1 MASRSLRNRLG
12 ESTNIWP
19 GFVDVLATLLIVI
32 IFILM
37 IFTVSQIY
45 LSDAISGRDKALQE
59 LKIQIS
65 ELSIIIQSEINDKE
79 KALEKLSGTESL
91 LSGVQKDLQ
100 QQELI
105 TEGLQ
110 TDLAKK
116 STEIFIQEQN
126 IIALSSQITEL
137 LSELRIVAKALEV
150 YEGLDNAIL
159 DTEGLGERINKALAA
174 RIDQLNKTNIKLDE
188 SNKKLAA
195 SENNLSARIDQL
207 NKINIKLDESNK
219 KLAAS
224 ENNLSVKINELSLL
238 NEELASNKK
247 ILENK
252 IAELKIKNDN
262 LLAINESL
270 GIEDGGLAEQ
280 LNAIKSKN
288 QELVKLNEDLT
299 NSQKQTQETLDLLEK
314 TNLNLALRDGEL
326 QNQINQYQETLA
338 LLEKTNLN
346 LALRDGELQN
356 QINQYQETLA
366 LLEKTNLNLALR
378 DEELQNQINQYQA
391 LMSDLLEINDSLG
404 LEDATLKEQLDAIR
418 NKNQELARLNQN
430 LINRDNTIY
439 DLRGKIIELNN
450 VLSISDEKRMEQELE
465 IALLKRNIEN
475 IEDVRIQENE
485 ISINQLEKMKI
496 QSSQTFEQISILSNE
511 IENLKNEII
520 TLNMALEASEKE
532 AVSKNLEIEILGKRL
547 NKALTSKIF
556 ELQKYRSEF
565 FGKLQNLLGDRDD
578 IKVVG
583 DRFIFESELLFDSA
597 SANLQENGKEK
608 LKEIAMTL
616 METTKQIPTNI
627 NWIIQVEGH
636 TDKRPISTAL
646 FPSNWELSTARANSV
661 LKLLL
666 EIGFA
671 PKRLAAA
678 GYGEFYP
685 ISEGDTK
692 DDYQQNRRIELK
704 LTSR

>member
-37 IFTVSQIY
+37 VFTVSQIY

-65 ELSIIIQSEINDKE
+65 ELSIIIQSEISDKE

-195 SENNLSARIDQL
+195 SENNLS
-207 NKINIKLDESNK
+207 
-219 KLAAS
+219 
-224 ENNLSVKINELSLL
+224 VKINELSLL

-299 NSQKQTQETLDLLEK
+299 NSQKQTQETL
-314 TNLNLALRDGEL
+314 
-326 QNQINQYQETLA
+326 
-338 LLEKTNLN
+338 
-346 LALRDGELQN
+346 
-356 QINQYQETLA
+356 A

-378 DEELQNQINQYQA
+378 DEELQNQINQYQV

-430 LINRDNTIY
+430 LINRDNTIF

-450 VLSISDEKRMEQELE
+450 VLSISDEKRMEKELE

-636 TDKRPISTAL
+636 TDKIPISTAL

-678 GYGEFYP
+678 GYGEFFP

-692 DDYQQNRRIELK
+692 EDYQQNRRIELK